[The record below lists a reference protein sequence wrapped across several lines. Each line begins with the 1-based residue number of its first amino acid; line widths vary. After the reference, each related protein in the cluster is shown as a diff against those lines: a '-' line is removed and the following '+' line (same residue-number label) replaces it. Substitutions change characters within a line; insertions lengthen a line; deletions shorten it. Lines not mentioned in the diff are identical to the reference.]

1 MLLYSRLLKISKG
14 LVILFKV
21 FYTCTFSCENSSP
34 FLFALLMVFSSSQ
47 HQARPSTGVIVKQ
60 PFIFLWVAQQ
70 KRHKTIFQT
79 SLLNGLLQKACTYE
93 CLNTHKAMRK
103 SPLHTVI
110 TNWYSILYSL
120 KVLKNKVLFSIAN
133 RDTNT

>member
-21 FYTCTFSCENSSP
+21 FYTCTFSSENSSP
-34 FLFALLMVFSSSQ
+34 CLFALLMVFSSSQ
-47 HQARPSTGVIVKQ
+47 HHTRPWTGVIVKQ
-60 PFIFLWVAQQ
+60 PFISLWMAQQ
-70 KRHKTIFQT
+70 KHDKIFQT
-79 SLLNGLLQKACTYE
+79 SLLNGFLQKACTYI

-110 TNWYSILYSL
+110 NNWYSILYSL
-120 KVLKNKVLFSIAN
+120 KILKNKVSFSIAN